1 MECGCRDEQ
10 VLPNSIRPTVSIGGS
25 GTNAI
30 RPYHKNCQTTK
41 YNFSKLAEIQEV
53 RVNYSELIITKILMK
68 VRPSIAIIENNNL
81 LLMRYHYGNTDVYNL
96 PGGNVD
102 KGETLTATVVR
113 ELREELGIEV
123 EVGEMILSGDVIMP
137 EGKEDVLHCVFEGKI
152 IAGMP
157 TLNPKETS
165 ALEVV
170 RIPLVD
176 LHNLEM
182 YPNVGAE
189 LQRFF
194 LKKQGVNYMGKVGQ
208 KWF

>member
-1 MECGCRDEQ
+1 
-10 VLPNSIRPTVSIGGS
+10 
-25 GTNAI
+25 
-30 RPYHKNCQTTK
+30 
-41 YNFSKLAEIQEV
+41 
-53 RVNYSELIITKILMK
+53 
-68 VRPSIAIIENNNL
+68 
-81 LLMRYHYGNTDVYNL
+81 MRYHYGNTDVYNL

-102 KGETLTATVVR
+102 KGETLIETVVR

-157 TLNPKETS
+157 TLNPTETS

-170 RIPLVD
+170 RIPLMD

-182 YPNVGAE
+182 YPNVGVE

-194 LKKQGVNYMGKVGQ
+194 LEKQDVNYMGKIGQ